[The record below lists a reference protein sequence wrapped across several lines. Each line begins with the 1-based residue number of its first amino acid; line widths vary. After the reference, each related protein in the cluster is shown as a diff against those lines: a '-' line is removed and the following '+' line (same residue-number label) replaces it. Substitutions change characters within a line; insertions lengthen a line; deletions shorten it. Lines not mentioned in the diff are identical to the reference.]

1 MNEQQ
6 VGKASHIAS
15 LIIRRM
21 QNRLTDDEW
30 TELETWLQED
40 GENYL
45 LYEELMDE
53 EKLGAALDDLHTIDH
68 NMAYEKLSQKLSL
81 SPKSPKHIHLRIWWY
96 MVAALLVL
104 IAGGIF
110 YFNTDTKT
118 VPSKTPPPL
127 VTAQKKLPG
136 AGSDSQKAILILADN
151 TTIALNEVNNG
162 SIAEQGNS
170 KVQKSSSGKLVYSF
184 KAAPENERASS
195 NETGYNT
202 IQTPRGGEYQVV
214 LDDGTRIWL
223 NAASTIRFPVHFNG
237 DERRVTLT
245 GEAYFE
251 VASSISPAT
260 GHKKTFTVRVNDIDV
275 QAIGTAFN
283 INAYKED
290 KLTQTT
296 VVEGLVKVSSNNRD
310 QLLPPGKKLVAQD
323 SSFTVEDADVKQE
336 IAWKN
341 GQFVFHNTSLEAVM
355 NGLARWYNVE
365 IVYKQTMPSLH
376 FTGQIEK
383 QATIDRV
390 LEMLELTGGVRFT
403 VKGQVVQVYRASST
417 L

>member
-21 QNRLTDDEW
+21 QNKLTDEEW
-30 TELETWLQED
+30 AELETWLQED

-45 LYEELMDE
+45 LYEELIDQ
-53 EKLGAALDDLHTIDH
+53 EKLGAALNDLHAIDH
-68 NMAYEKLSQKLSL
+68 DIAYERLSQKLSL
-81 SPKSPKHIHLRIWWY
+81 TTAAPKRVYPKSPKIWWY

-104 IAGGIF
+104 IAGFFF
-110 YFNTDTKT
+110 YFNTNTHRG
-118 VPSKTPPPL
+118 PSKMPPPL

-136 AGSDSQKAILILADN
+136 TGSDSQKAILILADN
-151 TTIALNEVNNG
+151 TTIALDAINNG
-162 SIAEQGNS
+162 SIAQQGNS
-170 KVQKSSSGKLVYSF
+170 QVLKKSSGELQYSF
-184 KAAPENERASS
+184 TTGAKEY
-195 NETGYNT
+195 ETGYNT

-223 NAASTIRFPVHFNG
+223 NAASTLRFPVHFDG
-237 DERRVTLT
+237 DERRVTLS

-251 VASSISPAT
+251 VASSLSPAT
-260 GHKKTFTVRVNDIDV
+260 GHKKTFTVRVNEMDV
-275 QAIGTAFN
+275 QAIGTSFN

-296 VVEGLVKVSSNNRD
+296 VVEGLVKVSTNNKD
-310 QLLPPGKKLVAQD
+310 QLLQPGKKLVVQD
-323 SSFTVEDADVKQE
+323 SSFTVEDADIKQE

-341 GQFVFHNTSLEAVM
+341 GQFVFRNTSLEAVM
-355 NGLARWYNVE
+355 NELARWYNVDV
-365 IVYKQTMPSLH
+365 VYKQPMPSLH
-376 FTGQIEK
+376 FSGEIQR

-403 VKGQVVQVYRASST
+403 VKGQLVQVYRTEA